1 MKQKINPIFKK
12 IELEEIIALG
22 LKWGSDSIKE
32 VLEKNPNLDPM
43 KKKKEHAPKKTKQKK
58 KDEKMT
64 KEMISFK
71 EFQKLD
77 LRVGT
82 IKTVEAVKDA
92 KKLVKIIV
100 DVGTE
105 ERQIVA
111 GIAER
116 YKPDE
121 LIGKQVI
128 VVCNLEP
135 AKIRGVESN
144 GMLLAADADPEI
156 SVLVPLREVPDGS
169 KVR

>member
-1 MKQKINPIFKK
+1 M
-12 IELEEIIALG
+12 
-22 LKWGSDSIKE
+22 KWGSESIKE
-32 VLEKNPNLDPM
+32 VLEKNPNLDPL
-43 KKKKEHAPKKTKQKK
+43 KKKKKHAPKKIEQKK
-58 KDEKMT
+58 KVEKVT
-64 KEMISFK
+64 KELISFK

-82 IKTVEAVKDA
+82 IKTVEPVKDA
-92 KKLVKIIV
+92 DKLVKIIV
-100 DVGTE
+100 DIGTE

-121 LIGKQVI
+121 LIGKQII
-128 VVCNLEP
+128 VVVNLEP

-144 GMLLAADADPEI
+144 GMLLAASADPEI